1 MDDVSVVQLDNPL
14 QTSLEYL
21 LPGLHR
27 DLLLDKAQEVVGQ
40 VFVHKYALAWDGIP
54 WRPYAWTFAELG
66 PYLLVEAR
74 EYVFGN
80 ILQDKF
86 ILSGSEKLSVR
97 ELDDTSGKGAR
108 TLPTR
113 RDLGVVSLESVL

>member
-1 MDDVSVVQLDNPL
+1 MQLGNPL

-21 LPGLHR
+21 LSGLHW
-27 DLLLDKAQEVVGQ
+27 DLPLDKAQEVVGQ
-40 VFVHKYALAWDGIP
+40 VFVHKYALARNGVPRW
-54 WRPYAWTFAELG
+54 PYAWTFAKLG

-80 ILQDKF
+80 ILQDKL
-86 ILSGSEKLSVR
+86 ILSGSERLSVH
-97 ELDDTSGKGAR
+97 ELDDMSGKGAR

-113 RDLGVVSLESVL
+113 RDLGVVPLESAL